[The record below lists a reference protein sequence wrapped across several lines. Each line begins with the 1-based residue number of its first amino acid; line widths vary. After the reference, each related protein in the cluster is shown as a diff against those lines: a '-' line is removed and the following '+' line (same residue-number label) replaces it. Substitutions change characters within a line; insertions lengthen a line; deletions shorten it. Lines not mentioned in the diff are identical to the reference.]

1 MIGRTLGLYLAARF
15 MRAILAVFG
24 TIFVLVFLIDFV
36 ELLRRA
42 GDISN
47 TTSLGLAFLTLLRVP
62 AITEQILPFATLGGA
77 MFAFINLTRRLELVV
92 ARAAGVSVWQFLMPP
107 LAIVVAIGLFSLA
120 VYNPISAVMKQKAD
134 DIEISIFGRTA
145 PALGD
150 SSLWL
155 RQRSQNGQSVLRA
168 EQSSERGSKL
178 TNVSAFVFDLDNH
191 FLERVEAARAHLE
204 PGTWILEQAR
214 VIRPGEEPRDL
225 ETYRLPTYLSA
236 DQVGQRFVT
245 PEAVPFWDLPE
256 LAARTAAA
264 GLDATPYRLK
274 YQILLARPLLLVAM
288 VLIAACFSLRFF
300 RFGGVAQ
307 TVSGG
312 VAAGF
317 VLYVVTKLV
326 SDLGGAGLISTPV
339 AAWAPAVIGG
349 LLGCLVLL
357 YQEDG

>member
-15 MRAILAVFG
+15 TRAILAVFG

-47 TTSLGLAFLTLLRVP
+47 VTSTGLAFLTLLRVP

-77 MFAFINLTRRLELVV
+77 MFAFISLTRRLELVV

-107 LAIVVAIGLFSLA
+107 LAIVVAIGVFSVA
-120 VYNPISAVMKQKAD
+120 VYNPLSAVMKQKAD
-134 DIEISIFGRTA
+134 DIELSIFGRTA
-145 PALGD
+145 PAQGD
-150 SSLWL
+150 TSLWL

-168 EQSSERGSKL
+168 EQSSERGSRL
-178 TNVSAFVFDLDNH
+178 GNVSAFVFDLDNR
-191 FLERVEAARAHLE
+191 FLERVEAPRAHLE
-204 PGTWILEQAR
+204 PGTWVLEQAR

-225 ETYRLPTYLSA
+225 EIYRLPTFLSA
-236 DQVGQRFVT
+236 DQIGQRFIT
-245 PEAVPFWDLPE
+245 PEAVPFWNLPE
-256 LAARTAAA
+256 LVVRTSAA

-274 YQILLARPLLLVAM
+274 YQVLLARPLLLVAM

-349 LLGCLVLL
+349 MLGCLVLL